1 MYKRLFEDLVRR
13 NYKNIFF
20 PDGHRNYQFHMPSY
34 MFLPSHTE
42 DIFISTLTVLSL
54 KEIISLFEDLEIQ
67 RQEDPYV

>member
-1 MYKRLFEDLVRR
+1 MYKKLFEDLVRR

-20 PDGHRNYQFHMPSY
+20 PEGQRNYQFPMQSF

-42 DIFISTLTVLSL
+42 DIFISTLTDLSL

-67 RQEDPYV
+67 RQEDSYV